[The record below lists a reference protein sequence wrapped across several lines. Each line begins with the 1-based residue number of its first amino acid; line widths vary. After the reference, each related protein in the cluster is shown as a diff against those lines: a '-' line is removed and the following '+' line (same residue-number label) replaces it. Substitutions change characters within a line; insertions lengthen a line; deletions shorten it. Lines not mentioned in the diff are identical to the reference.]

1 MASIAFLLPILAGK
15 EQLDRETMQRF
26 ASGDEKEAFAASQ
39 RSHGITRHAV
49 WHQDTPNG
57 TVAIVL
63 IEADDIERA
72 LTGSAVSQ
80 EPFDQRFREI
90 VREVHGVDLAN
101 DPPPQVRPVIDWR
114 S

>member
-1 MASIAFLLPILAGK
+1 MPALAFVLPILPGK
-15 EQLDRETMQRF
+15 EGLDRETMQRF
-26 ASGDEKEAFAASQ
+26 ASGDERDAFAPSQ

-49 WHQDTPNG
+49 WHQGTPDG
-57 TVAIVL
+57 TIAIVL
-63 IEADDIERA
+63 LEADDIERA

-80 EPFDQRFREI
+80 EPFDQRFREF
-90 VREVHGVDLAN
+90 VRDVHGVDLAS

>member
-1 MASIAFLLPILAGK
+1 MPSIAFVLPVLPGK

-26 ASGDEKEAFAASQ
+26 ASGDESDSFAASQ

-49 WHQDTPNG
+49 WHQETPNG

-63 IEADDIERA
+63 LEADNIERA

-80 EPFDQRFREI
+80 EPFDQRFREF
-90 VREVHGVDLAN
+90 VHEVHGVDFAN